1 MNARF
6 AHLDQRITTAQQR
19 ALSQSPHR
27 LRAARLLAH
36 SGDSIV
42 CYAVYFLLYA
52 AAPALWKVYALRLL
66 LLITLNALPVVFLK
80 YSFKR
85 ERPQGKWGAIYR
97 RTDPHAF
104 PSGHA
109 ARTFLIAVA
118 SLLSAPIGLGAVL
131 LLWACCVS
139 IARVGL
145 ALHYASDV
153 ILGALLGSLIGIA
166 GTLVLL

>member
-6 AHLDQRITTAQQR
+6 AALDQRITSALQR
-19 ALSQSPHR
+19 AICQSPHR
-27 LRAARLLAH
+27 LWAARFLAH

-42 CYAVYFLLYA
+42 CYAIFFLLYA
-52 AAPALWKVYALRLL
+52 AAPPFWKVYALRLL
-66 LLITLNALPVVFLK
+66 LLITLNAFPVVFLK
-80 YSFKR
+80 YTFKR

-109 ARTFLIAVA
+109 ARTFLIATV
-118 SLLSAPIGLGAVL
+118 SLLSAPIWLGAVL
-131 LLWACCVS
+131 LLWAVCVT

-145 ALHYASDV
+145 ALHFASDV